1 MNLQKPN
8 SLTKAQV
15 TRSFIDHEEVI
26 RQEPIRR
33 RAFELYEQRGRED
46 GHDLDD
52 WLQAESE
59 LVQQKA
65 KSAGT

>member
-1 MNLQKPN
+1 MNPQMPTLATETRAAESQE
-8 SLTKAQV
+8 QV
-15 TRSFIDHEEVI
+15 
-26 RQEPIRR
+26 RR

-59 LVQQKA
+59 LVQQPTKA
-65 KSAGT
+65 VAA